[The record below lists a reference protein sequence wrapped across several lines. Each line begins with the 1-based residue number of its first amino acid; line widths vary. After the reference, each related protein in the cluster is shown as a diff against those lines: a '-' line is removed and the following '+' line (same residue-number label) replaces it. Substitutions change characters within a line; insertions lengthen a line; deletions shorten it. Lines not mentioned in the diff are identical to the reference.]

1 MSWSPSPSWIQ
12 RWYPSRWSEIVGN
25 AAMIQVWLNFIANGP
40 CNALFTGP
48 SRTGKTRTIS
58 LGIRALVCTNRTV
71 THDPCGHCAACE
83 ELRDGRT
90 ELWGTFKN
98 LCGSDYSLIPIDCE
112 NVTSEELRELPYE
125 GKLEGDKVIVYLDE
139 IAALRR
145 RRLEGML
152 LKLIDETPAIWIAS
166 AISLKRTKG
175 ARKGE
180 LTERMSKEMR
190 GRFAIKVGSSH
201 PHADDLQPWIVA
213 RCQEWNITILE
224 PEVTIPEMIRRTCR
238 RAGYLIH
245 MFADAATRGD
255 RTIGPDDVTGFELD
269 STD

>member
-1 MSWSPSPSWIQ
+1 
-12 RWYPSRWSEIVGN
+12 VGN
-25 AAMIQVWLNFIANGP
+25 AAIIQVWLNFIANGP

-58 LGIRALVCTNRTV
+58 LGIRALVCTNRTA
-71 THDPCGHCAACE
+71 THDPCGQCAACKE
-83 ELRDGRT
+83 VGDGRT
-90 ELWGTFKN
+90 EVWGMFKN
-98 LCGSDYSLIPIDCE
+98 LSGSDYSLIPIDCE
-112 NVTSEELRELPYE
+112 TVTSEELRELPHE

-152 LKLIDETPAIWIAS
+152 LKLIDEAPAIWIAS

-175 ARKGE
+175 SRKGE
-180 LTERMSKEMR
+180 WRERMSKEMR
-190 GRFAIKVGSSH
+190 GRFAVKAGSSH
-201 PHADDLQPWIVA
+201 PHANDLHHWIVT

-238 RAGYLIH
+238 RVGFLIH
-245 MFADAATRGD
+245 MLAQAATRTA
-255 RTIGPDDVTGFELD
+255 RSIGPEDVRRFNLD
-269 STD
+269 SED